1 MTAEYLPFF
10 AISLHATTRNMLADE
25 STSIVYWP
33 SSNPVCTSPVLTAVS
48 DLKVSSRSYHLSFLV
63 ECAATGTGVS
73 SCTSGSS

>member
-25 STSIVYWP
+25 STSIVYSP
-33 SSNPVCTSPVLTAVS
+33 SVNPVCTPPVLTAVS
-48 DLKVSSRSYHLSFLV
+48 DLKVSWRSYHWSFFR
-63 ECAATGTGVS
+63 ECAATETGVS